1 MPAPDSEFRS
11 DLAKTPLAE
20 VLETVRRY
28 RVPGVIT
35 VTRQGAEKKIFLW
48 HGDVIFAT
56 SSDRFDSL
64 GHYLLKCGLISQDQ
78 FVESSR
84 RLVEAGGVKRL
95 GDVLLDM
102 GLLDAE
108 RLRTIVLEQVNAI
121 VTELFEWGEGQVSF
135 KVGEYRAEEVIKL
148 TIPTRQLIV
157 QGVKGIRDVRPL
169 VSILGPSWTVFA
181 PSYAAAEIGDVGL
194 TPPEAAFLA
203 LVDGLKTLR
212 ELVGAGPGSAAHNA
226 KLTYAF
232 YVLKLIVR
240 RDTDS
245 GRVKKLQWKSAGTG
259 YHPGE

>member
-1 MPAPDSEFRS
+1 MPAPDAEFRS

-35 VTRQGAEKKIFLW
+35 VARQGVEKKIFLW

-84 RLVEAGGVKRL
+84 RLVAAGGAKRL
-95 GDVLLDM
+95 GDVLLEM

-121 VTELFEWGEGQVSF
+121 VTELFEWEEGQVSF
-135 KVGEYRAEEVIKL
+135 MVGEYRTEELIKL
-148 TIPTRQLIV
+148 TIPTRQLIL
-157 QGVKGIRDVRPL
+157 QGVKGIRDVRRL
-169 VSILGPSWTVFA
+169 VSLLGPSWTVFA
-181 PSYAAAEIGDVGL
+181 PAYSASEVGDVGL
-194 TPPEAAFLA
+194 SAPEADFLA
-203 LVDGLKTLR
+203 LVDGLRTLR

-226 KLTYAF
+226 KLAYAF
-232 YVLKLIVR
+232 FVLKLIVR

-259 YHPGE
+259 YRPGE